1 MQPSG
6 NRSRRERSRAP
17 PKRANRGRMP
27 AIMTRASISPPRRST
42 IRSSVVMTLALTTT
56 IAASPVAHASAPA
69 DEAPA
74 DDAAA
79 KRRADG
85 LALYEQAN
93 AKYDAGD
100 YPGAVDDF
108 KASFDLL
115 GDTLLLYNIAVCY
128 DRMDEFD
135 AALEYFKR
143 YRAVAPA
150 AEQAEV
156 DRRVS
161 SINARKA
168 ARSRSDGST
177 SPNEETTTTGPTER
191 TSDARGPADTGS
203 GSAAKPKIMTPT
215 VWALAGVSVAALG
228 VGLGFGLASSRRSN
242 AADDACPELD
252 GVRLCTAEGSDD
264 LDRARQFGVV
274 SAASLAV
281 GGALAIAAVA
291 VIATNATRAKK
302 QRNRGAQA
310 RIFPTPLG
318 LSGRF

>member
-1 MQPSG
+1 
-6 NRSRRERSRAP
+6 
-17 PKRANRGRMP
+17 
-27 AIMTRASISPPRRST
+27 MTRASIPSTCRST
-42 IRSSVVMTLALTTT
+42 IRSGVVLALALTPTS
-56 IAASPVAHASAPA
+56 AASPIAHASAPA
-69 DEAPA
+69 DEAPPA

-79 KRRADG
+79 QRRADG

-143 YRAVAPA
+143 YRAVAPP
-150 AEQAEV
+150 AEQADV

-168 ARSRSDGST
+168 ARTRSTGSNSADAT
-177 SPNEETTTTGPTER
+177 PTTGPTER
-191 TSDARGPADTGS
+191 RPDARGQADTGA
-203 GSAAKPKIMTPT
+203 GPTTTKVFTPT

-228 VGLGFGLASSRRSN
+228 VGLGFGLASSKRSD
-242 AADDACPELD
+242 AADDGCPEVD
-252 GVRLCTAEGSDD
+252 GVRLCTAQGSDD

-281 GGALAIAAVA
+281 GGALAIAAIA
-291 VIATNATRAKK
+291 VLATNATRAKK
-302 QRNRGAQA
+302 QRNRGAQT

-318 LSGRF
+318 VSGRF